1 MAMRFK
7 KLEYKPNLYIIE
19 YLSYSHNS
27 YFVVKNKHYYFNKF
41 EDDLLFRG
49 SFRKES
55 KEYVVKGKELNIRE
69 FAPKVFHNI
78 RYLLG
83 YSDDMIAE

>member
-1 MAMRFK
+1 
-7 KLEYKPNLYIIE
+7 
-19 YLSYSHNS
+19 
-27 YFVVKNKHYYFNKF
+27 VKNKHYSFNKF
-41 EDDLLFRG
+41 GDDMLFRG

-55 KEYVVKGKELNIRE
+55 KEYVVIGKQLNLRE